1 MKAQVLELL
10 IQEKQK
16 VEAIISDIRGRI
28 EYNAKST
35 QSLLDPTPRN
45 IVDYKYIENN
55 LDEMLAYGWQKCN
68 DATDFVK
75 RIVIESPEAIAQRQH
90 IPPHRLVYTSA
101 LHRWYRIA
109 TGKLSRIEKCIAWIH
124 QTTQ

>member
-1 MKAQVLELL
+1 MKAQILEFLV
-10 IQEKQK
+10 QEKQK
-16 VEAIISDIRGRI
+16 VETIISDINGRI
-28 EYNAKST
+28 EYDGTETAWA
-35 QSLLDPTPRN
+35 LDPNPRN

-55 LDEMLAYGWQKCN
+55 LDELLADGWQVCD

-90 IPPHRLVYTSA
+90 IPPHRLAHTAA

-109 TGKLSRIEKCIAWIH
+109 HGKLSRIEKCIEWLKMSTH
-124 QTTQ
+124 